1 MDVEETLERL
11 QGARDLCPSPIDQ
24 EMLSE
29 AIEAIEYLQ
38 NVVERLD
45 QWINDYA
52 YDSHGFKF

>member
-24 EMLSE
+24 EMLGE

-45 QWINDYA
+45 EWINDYA
-52 YDSHGFKF
+52 YDSNGFKF